1 MHKRDINHEGDFQ
14 HEQSRLE
21 QHEFPAAVATN
32 DITTIE
38 AHTKTGVSRRK
49 MLTMLG
55 AAGVS
60 LTAAGLL
67 PAGALGPSTAYADKG
82 GIPNHGAGNGNG
94 NGNTGGSGSPP
105 SPSGTS
111 DCVIP
116 MTLSQLRSYTP
127 PQPNEQYYLTDPG
140 HEGHFRYDPTD
151 SSSPDN
157 TGTVLVSSSGA
168 RFKRHIEGKTY
179 NVTWF
184 GAKGNGVIDDTPALQ
199 AAINAIPPEG
209 GTLYIPPATAFYALE
224 TGGLWL
230 SDRTNIHIFSSH
242 AMLKI
247 KDGVPDIPKQQDS
260 TYTTSVDNYSLLYLQ
275 NCTNMTIEGLQL
287 NGNISNRTA
296 SASGESFQTCLKIKG
311 CTNVTVRNCI
321 ITEAMT
327 DGITV
332 TGIYQFTPTRQVQ
345 VSKQILIDC
354 CTVTKCRR
362 NNVSLIAQD
371 GVTMTNCLIDQA
383 GIIQGTQPMVG
394 IDVEPNP
401 SWPGSSQNVILRN
414 NRVTRSAGKYEI
426 SCGGSDQH
434 HILIDGNLIHDSI
447 GTGLNIET
455 GKNQPLCTNVIVVNN
470 TFTRTK
476 YGLRIVG
483 RNVELI
489 SNNLFVDNEQIG
501 LFLYSSDGMLV
512 TANKFIRN
520 GVAGI
525 FNSTSDAS
533 LKIRSLFITNNWFE
547 DNASAAFAS
556 HGNSVKLSMYDA
568 SSLVVF
574 DNNKQINTPSASPKM
589 KGVLIDIDCNAV
601 ANGNVSRYLLDPD
614 HPHDRF
620 DGVGNL
626 SLSL

>member
-1 MHKRDINHEGDFQ
+1 MHKRDINHEGDFK
-14 HEQSRLE
+14 HERSRPE
-21 QHEFPAAVATN
+21 QHQFPAAAATN
-32 DITTIE
+32 GITTIE
-38 AHTKTGVSRRK
+38 AHTKTRVSRRK

-82 GIPNHGAGNGNG
+82 GIPNHGAGNGN
-94 NGNTGGSGSPP
+94 TGVSGSPP

-184 GAKGNGVIDDTPALQ
+184 GAKGNGVNNDTPALQ
-199 AAINAIPPEG
+199 AAIDAIPPEG
-209 GTLYIPPATAFYALE
+209 GTLYIPPAAAFYALE

-242 AMLKI
+242 AILKI
-247 KDGVPDIPKQQDS
+247 QAGVPDIPKQQDS

-296 SASGESFQTCLKIKG
+296 LASGESFQTCLKIKG
-311 CTNVTVRNCI
+311 CTNVNVRNCI

-401 SWPGSSQNVILRN
+401 SWPRSSQNVILRN

-470 TFTRTK
+470 TFTHTK

-556 HGNSVKLSMYDA
+556 HGNSVKLSKYDA

-574 DNNKQINTPSASPKM
+574 DNNKQINTPAASPKM

-620 DGVGNL
+620 DGVGNV
-626 SLSL
+626 SLSI